1 MTRQRPTEEPIIAVL
16 NDALAGVSVEDL
28 CRKHGI
34 SDATFYTWRTQYA
47 GLAVS
52 DVKHLRQ
59 LEDENRRLK
68 QLVAEQA
75 RDIQALKASTAKK
88 LVRPQAKRTAA
99 TWLGARLGLSQRR
112 VCQLVARDRNTRRDQ
127 SRRSDAPGL
136 RARRREMAETKR
148 RDGCPR
154 LYVRVRRE
162 GGRVNHKKVERLYRE
177 EGRSLRRRARKKATA
192 VPRVALPRPSEP
204 GRC

>member
-16 NDALAGVSVEDL
+16 NDAPAGVSVEDL

-34 SDATFYTWRTQYA
+34 SDAPFYPGRTQYA

-75 RDIQALKASTAKK
+75 RDIQALKAI
-88 LVRPQAKRTAA
+88 PA
-99 TWLGARLGLSQRR
+99 TNCYGPRR
-112 VCQLVARDRNTRRDQ
+112 NG
-127 SRRSDAPGL
+127 PP
-136 RARRREMAETKR
+136 
-148 RDGCPR
+148 PR
-154 LYVRVRRE
+154 
-162 GGRVNHKKVERLYRE
+162 GWGHAW
-177 EGRSLRRRARKKATA
+177 G
-192 VPRVALPRPSEP
+192 
-204 GRC
+204 